1 MTIKVKDLQFEPFI
15 SQHLINARVIE
26 LANRLTIDYYDKN
39 PLFLSVLNGSFMFTA
54 DLMKHFLSPCQ
65 VSFIKLASYSGLKST
80 ENVKELIGINENIEG
95 KHIVII
101 EDIIDTGLT
110 LKNILLQLKNQKPA
124 SIKIMTL
131 LFKPEAFKETFEID
145 YVGFEIENKFVVGY
159 GLDYDGYG
167 RNLDQI
173 YVVK

>member
-1 MTIKVKDLQFEPFI
+1 M
-15 SQHLINARVIE
+15 
-26 LANRLTIDYYDKN
+26 
-39 PLFLSVLNGSFMFTA
+39 
-54 DLMKHFLSPCQ
+54 
-65 VSFIKLASYSGLKST
+65 
-80 ENVKELIGINENIEG
+80 GINENIEG